1 LVQNRLERGGR
12 VFEPKS
18 GLKSRALS
26 KAGKSPTKINDT
38 TEPILARP
46 TLTNG
51 IEKLMVDYF
60 QCSHL
65 AERLVPKML
74 SRVVGLSASG
84 LLGLRPRS
92 VLKTGLRLQNG
103 PWRSSIL
110 GTNRQAAI
118 STSTKRNAMKK
129 RRTVS

>member
-1 LVQNRLERGGR
+1 M
-12 VFEPKS
+12 
-18 GLKSRALS
+18 
-26 KAGKSPTKINDT
+26 
-38 TEPILARP
+38 LARP
-46 TLTNG
+46 ALVDDDYLLSTTN
-51 IEKLMVDYF
+51 
-60 QCSHL
+60 L

-92 VLKTGLRLQNG
+92 ALKTALWLQND

-118 STSTKRNAMKK
+118 LIATKRIN
-129 RRTVS
+129 